1 MTGRHEMASDL
12 GPLLAA
18 VTDEWQTGLTIARRA
33 GINPRTAGP
42 RLGALRR
49 EGMVV
54 TSTASSA
61 RGVRLYRRGPNAP
74 PVAKP
79 DPVTPAMID
88 RGARV
93 LAAEDGDTQDY
104 ELNAGQTRDYH
115 RARAEAVLRAAL
127 EAPDAH

>member
-1 MTGRHEMASDL
+1 MASDL

-18 VTDEWQTGLTIARRA
+18 VTGEWESGLTIACRA
-33 GINPRTAGP
+33 GISPRTAGAQ
-42 RLGALRR
+42 LEALRR
-49 EGMVV
+49 QGMVAV
-54 TSTASSA
+54 VIASA
-61 RGVRLYRRGPNAP
+61 AGTRYYRRGPNAP
-74 PVAKP
+74 PVAKQG
-79 DPVTPAMID
+79 PVTPAMID

-104 ELNAGQTRDYH
+104 ELNAGQARDYH